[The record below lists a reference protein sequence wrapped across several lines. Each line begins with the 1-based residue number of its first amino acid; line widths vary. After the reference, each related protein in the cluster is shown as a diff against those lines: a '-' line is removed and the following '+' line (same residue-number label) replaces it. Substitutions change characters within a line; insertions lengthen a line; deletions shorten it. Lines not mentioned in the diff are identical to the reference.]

1 MKLLKEIQLEKVL
14 LNFLKKEIYYNEE
27 NNETIW

>member
-14 LNFLKKEIYYNEE
+14 LNYIKEIYYNEE
-27 NNETIW
+27 NNETVF

>member
-1 MKLLKEIQLEKVL
+1 MMKLLKEIQLEKVL
-14 LNFLKKEIYYNEE
+14 LNYIKEIYYNEE

>member
-14 LNFLKKEIYYNEE
+14 LNLKKEIYYNEE